1 MTLPIPIRVLVLDDS
16 AFARKVIRAVLEES
30 ADFLVVGTSTGG
42 PQALS
47 VLLSSLPAEFP
58 SAIAI
63 VLHIPPGYTEPLA
76 ERMDRDSALKVLE
89 AEDGLE
95 LRLGRAVIA
104 KAGFHLKVIRRAGVL
119 QCGLDLL
126 PFQTAHRPSVDMLF
140 ESAAA
145 VLGGEVLG
153 PVMTGMGEDGLAG
166 TRPLLAAGARMPTQ
180 DEASC
185 VVYGMPRSIFA
196 AGLSNRVAPL
206 DGIPGALREML
217 GRP

>member
-1 MTLPIPIRVLVLDDS
+1 MTLPIPIRVWVVDDS

-42 PQALS
+42 LQALS

-76 ERMDRDSALKVLE
+76 KRLERDSALKVLE
-89 AEDGLE
+89 AEN
-95 LRLGRAVIA
+95 
-104 KAGFHLKVIRRAGVL
+104 
-119 QCGLDLL
+119 
-126 PFQTAHRPSVDMLF
+126 
-140 ESAAA
+140 
-145 VLGGEVLG
+145 
-153 PVMTGMGEDGLAG
+153 GLAS
-166 TRPLLAAGARMPTQ
+166 TRLLHASGARMLTQ
-180 DEASC
+180 DEASS

-196 AGLSNRVAPL
+196 AGVSNRVAPL
-206 DGIPGALREML
+206 DGIPGALMEML